1 MRDQFEPA
9 EAHNDKEPFGPF
21 GRRRCWKVKTVW
33 CADVVF
39 HVVVLMKSN
48 GHWGV
53 LRWELR
59 ASGVWHSRLDCGE
72 DLFQE
77 KEKYRIRKEFALR
90 RVSTRNVPPDISDDS
105 LSLLL
110 IQAKDRESALPV
122 GDLCL
127 FLSVMWTETCF
138 IACLKLSQV

>member
-1 MRDQFEPA
+1 MVTGA
-9 EAHNDKEPFGPF
+9 SSAGSC
-21 GRRRCWKVKTVW
+21 GRVVW
-33 CADVVF
+33 Q
-39 HVVVLMKSN
+39 
-48 GHWGV
+48 
-53 LRWELR
+53 
-59 ASGVWHSRLDCGE
+59 SRLDCGE

-90 RVSTRNVPPDISDDS
+90 RVSTRNVPPDMSDDSLS

-110 IQAKDRESALPV
+110 IQAKDRESAPHV

-127 FLSVMWTETCF
+127 FVSVMWAETCF